1 MSSVN
6 CYYSILLL
14 SSIVKC
20 HSSHKN
26 KQSRFLPNFLS
37 KIVSWRVIC
46 TSTST
51 TIPTAVAADGV
62 SVVVVVNVAT
72 AACRPRHL
80 LSPAPRR
87 TCPPVS

>member
-1 MSSVN
+1 MPLVTQKISS
-6 CYYSILLL
+6 
-14 SSIVKC
+14 
-20 HSSHKN
+20 
-26 KQSRFLPNFLS
+26 PNFCRIFFLS

-62 SVVVVVNVAT
+62 NVVVVVVNVAT
-72 AACRPRHL
+72 AACRPRRL